1 MMQRRDFLTLLGGAA
16 LARGQQRRPNV
27 LFILADD
34 LGYGELSCYGNRE
47 IPTPH
52 IDSLAKRGVRFTDG
66 YMSAAVCN
74 PSRAGLLTGR
84 YQQRWG
90 QELNRLAEKNW
101 LPTGETCMAEALK
114 KAGYATSLVGKWQ
127 MGMRGEYHPLAR
139 GFDEFFGIASGAN
152 YADIKRPDVKS
163 IAVGGADGLGGIFRG
178 REAVTEPEYLTEAF
192 AREANRFI
200 GTKRDNPFFLY
211 LAFNAPHVP
220 LQVMQK
226 YYDRFPG
233 ITNEMHRVYA
243 GMVSALDDAVGS
255 VLTTLE
261 RTGAAR
267 DTLIVFS
274 SDNGAPDYVEK
285 TDNGGLKGYKRMLY
299 EGGIR
304 VPMIMRWDGRLQA
317 GSVVRDP
324 VSALDFL
331 PTMLAAAGVKDPPPK
346 PFDGVDL
353 LPYLTGSKK
362 GAAHEHLFWRMGA
375 NSAVRK
381 GKWKLHRIGEDSYR
395 LFNLEKDREENENVA
410 GANPKVVA
418 ELKETL
424 AKWNAG
430 LAPPIRSQFTT
441 TTRYGGDQIE
451 WHY

>member
-1 MMQRRDFLTLLGGAA
+1 MIERRQFLTLLGGAA
-16 LARGQQRRPNV
+16 LAQGARRPNI
-27 LFILADD
+27 LLILADD
-34 LGYGELSCYGNRE
+34 LGYGELSCYGSRD

-66 YMSAAVCN
+66 YMTAAVCN

-84 YQQRWG
+84 HQQRWG

-101 LPTGETCMAEALK
+101 LPANETCVAEVLK
-114 KAGYATSLVGKWQ
+114 KSGYATSLVGKWQ
-127 MGMRGEYHPLAR
+127 MGQRPGFHPLDR
-139 GFDEFFGIASGAN
+139 GFDEFFGMASGAN
-152 YADIKRPDVKS
+152 YADPKRPDVKS
-163 IAVGGADGLGGIFRG
+163 VELGGGDGLGGLFRG
-178 REAVTEPEYLTEAF
+178 RESVQEPEYLTDAF

-211 LAFNAPHVP
+211 LACNSPHVP
-220 LQVMQK
+220 LQVTRK

-233 ITNEMHRVYA
+233 IVDETRRIYA

-255 VLTTLE
+255 VLATLE
-261 RTGAAR
+261 QTGKAR
-267 DTLIVFS
+267 DTLVVFS
-274 SDNGAPDYVEK
+274 SDNGAPDYVQK
-285 TDNGGLKGYKRMLY
+285 TDNGGLTGYKRMLY

-304 VPMIMRWDGRLQA
+304 VPMIMRWDGRLPA

-331 PTMLAAAGVKDPPPK
+331 PTFRAAAGITEPPPK

-353 LPYLTGSKK
+353 LPYLTGRKK
-362 GAAHEHLFWRMGA
+362 GAAHELLFWRMGA

-381 GKWKLHRIGEDSYR
+381 GKWKLHRVAEGSFR

-410 GANPKVVA
+410 EANPKVVA
-418 ELKETL
+418 DLKEAL
-424 AKWNAG
+424 ANWNANMT
-430 LAPPIRSQFTT
+430 PPIKSKFTT
-441 TTRYGGDQIE
+441 VTNYRGDRIE
-451 WHY
+451 WDY